1 MCDPM
6 TVFSLASFGLT
17 AAGSVTEHQQAKGQA
32 KVQTKMAKMNAENA
46 RESAVRS
53 YADMQTRQGQ
63 EISAAGDAIRN
74 RRMQQMRDQSS
85 ARAAAAD
92 SGVSGFSVD
101 ALVNEISG
109 VAGKDVSTIAQNRD
123 WSVDQMSRQMEG
135 IQSQAEGRAN
145 SMAPGIKPNPWATAF
160 KIGAAGLNSYT
171 GTLGKS

>member
-1 MCDPM
+1 MCDP
-6 TVFSLASFGLT
+6 VSIASFSLA
-17 AAGSVTEHQQAKGQA
+17 AAGTVAQHQQAKGQA
-32 KVQTKMAKMNAENA
+32 KIQTKMAEMNAVNA
-46 RESAVRS
+46 REAAVRS
-53 YADMQTRQGQ
+53 YSDMQIRQGQ

-74 RRMQQMRDQSS
+74 RRMQEMREQST

-101 ALVNEISG
+101 ALINEISG
-109 VAGKDVSTIAQNRD
+109 VSSKDVSTITQNRD

-145 SMAPGIKPNPWATAF
+145 SIAPGIKPNPWATAF